1 MKRSELLLSSILLP
15 LDFAAIILAGLSAY
29 YLRFAPAIS
38 SWIPVTF
45 RLPLSVYFRILL
57 IIAIAWSA
65 VFVFS
70 GLYAIRQQRKLR
82 NELKK
87 VLVATALGLVVLVVY
102 MFFVRDLFS
111 SRFIVLI
118 GWLTLIVYM
127 SLTRVILLALKRV
140 LFQHGWGLR
149 RIVVIGSSKTSDI
162 LVQEFSSKPSLGCEV
177 VKRFENF
184 GLEEA
189 NELAKLLSFK
199 EIDEVIQSDPNL
211 SKAEVLRLYDFAD
224 EHHLTFKYAADLLG
238 TKVLRVEV
246 TELAGIPIAEV
257 KKTPLDGWGRIL
269 KRLFDIVVSFFL
281 IILFSPIIIVTAIL
295 IKLDSRGPIFFSH
308 LDDGSPLRRVGQ
320 NGRSFR
326 YLKFRSML
334 PGTDSMR
341 YQELAG
347 HNVRTEGPMV
357 KIKDDP
363 RITRVGK
370 FIRRF
375 SIDELPEFF
384 LVFIG
389 SMSLVGPRPHLPEEV
404 AKYQSHHKKVL
415 TIKPGITGLAQ
426 VSGRSDLNFEDEV
439 KLDSYYI
446 ENWSLWL
453 DLIILIK
460 TPLAVLRARSAA

>member
-15 LDFAAIILAGLSAY
+15 LDFVAIILAGLSAY
-29 YLRFAPAIS
+29 YWRFAPAIS
-38 SWIPVTF
+38 SWMPVTF
-45 RLPLSVYFRILL
+45 RLPLWNYFRILL

-65 VFVFS
+65 VFIFS
-70 GLYAIRQQRKLR
+70 GLYAIRQQRKMR
-82 NELKK
+82 NEFKK
-87 VLVATALGLVVLVVY
+87 VLIAASLGLVVLVVY

-127 SLTRVILLALKRV
+127 SLTRVVVIAVKRS
-140 LFQHGWGLR
+140 LFKHGWGLR
-149 RIVVIGSSKTSDI
+149 RIVLIGSSKTSDI
-162 LVQEFSSKPSLGCEV
+162 LVQEFSSKVSLGCEV
-177 VKRFENF
+177 VKRFDSF

-189 NELAKLLSFK
+189 KEFSKLLTFK
-199 EIDEVIQSDPNL
+199 EVDEVIQSDPNL

-257 KKTPLDGWGRIL
+257 KKTSLDGWGRIL
-269 KRLFDIVVSFFL
+269 KRLFDLVVASFF
-281 IILFSPIIIVTAIL
+281 IVLFSPIMLLAAIL
-295 IKLDSRGPIFFSH
+295 IKLDSRGPIFFSK
-308 LDDGSPLRRVGQ
+308 LDDGSPLRRIGQ
-320 NGRSFR
+320 NGKSFR

-341 YQELAG
+341 YQELAD
-347 HNVRTEGPMV
+347 HNLRPEGPMV

-363 RITRVGK
+363 RVTRVGK

-384 LVFIG
+384 LVLIG

-415 TIKPGITGLAQ
+415 TIKPGITGMAQ

-453 DLIILIK
+453 DLVILMK
-460 TPLAVLRARSAA
+460 TPLAVFKHRQTE

>member
-1 MKRSELLLSSILLP
+1 MKRSELLLSSILVP

-38 SWIPVTF
+38 SSMPVTF
-45 RLPLSVYFRILL
+45 HLPVWPYFRILL
-57 IIAIAWSA
+57 LIATAWLV

-82 NELKK
+82 NEFKK
-87 VLVATALGLVVLVVY
+87 VLMAASLGLVVLVVY

-118 GWLTLIVYM
+118 GWLMLIIYM
-127 SLTRVILLALKRV
+127 SLSRIILLAIKRS

-149 RIVVIGSSKTSDI
+149 YVVIIGSSKSSDI

-177 VKRFENF
+177 VKRFDNF
-184 GLEEA
+184 GIEEA
-189 NELAKLLSFK
+189 NELAKILTFK
-199 EIDEVIQSDPNL
+199 EVDEVIQSDPNL

-281 IILFSPIIIVTAIL
+281 IVLFSPIMIITAIL
-295 IKLDSRGPIFFSH
+295 IKLDSRGPIFFSR
-308 LDDGSPLRRVGQ
+308 LDDNSPLQRVGQ
-320 NGRSFR
+320 NGQTFR

-334 PGTDSMR
+334 PGTNDMR
-341 YQELAG
+341 YQELAD
-347 HNVRTEGPMV
+347 HNIRTEGPMV

-363 RITRVGK
+363 RVTKIGK

-375 SIDELPEFF
+375 SIDELPELF

-415 TIKPGITGLAQ
+415 TIKPGVTGMAQ
-426 VSGRSDLNFEDEV
+426 VSGRSDLSFEDEV

-453 DLIILIK
+453 DLVILIK
-460 TPLAVLRARSAA
+460 TPLAVFKHRQAE